1 MKKILLF
8 MMAVV
13 MTITSMADNK
23 EYTERLTISMNGSV
37 SSQDGEIT
45 IESLANGNINI
56 TLKNFIYESSN
67 LPVGNITLSNI
78 ALEDVTGK
86 YAGQFKK
93 FTTSQSVVVTAG
105 DKVGV
110 DTWYGPYLG
119 ALPVEAT
126 GQVSDDK
133 IYVSLAIDVT
143 AYYGAVLY
151 VEVGE
156 PLNAAYYS
164 DNLIV
169 TVNDVSSDPIP
180 ATVTVATLENGNI
193 NFLLKNFSL
202 NEDMHV
208 GNIEVNG
215 LELTDGDGY
224 NTFQYVGEINI
235 TPGDIEDVDEDSYIG
250 PLISPIPIDLNGKI
264 TEDKLY
270 VTIDID
276 MREQLSQI
284 IYVIFGTDITNG
296 ISSLSVDK
304 SGKGS
309 IYDFLGRRVNKAE
322 KGLYII
328 NGRKV
333 VR

>member
-143 AYYGAVLY
+143 AYYGDILY

-156 PLNAAYYS
+156 PLNATYYS

-169 TVNDVSSDPIP
+169 TVNENVSDPIP
-180 ATVTVATLENGNI
+180 ATVTVETLENGNI
-193 NFLLKNFSL
+193 NFILRNFAL
-202 NEDMHV
+202 DEDMLV
-208 GNIEVNG
+208 GNIQVED
-215 LELTDGDGY
+215 LELASGSEY
-224 NTFQYVGEINI
+224 NTFHHEGEIYI
-235 TPGDIEDVDEDSYIG
+235 TPGDDPDVSYIG
-250 PLISPIPIDLNGKI
+250 PLISPIPINLNGKI

-276 MREQLSQI
+276 MMDTLEQM
-284 IYVIFGTDITNG
+284 IYVIFGTDIEDG
-296 ISSLSVDK
+296 ISSVSMEKSAEGGVYDLS
-304 SGKGS
+304 
-309 IYDFLGRRVNKAE
+309 GRRVSNTN

-328 NGRKV
+328 NGKKI